1 MAKKS
6 VKKETISKK
15 SSAKKNTTSEKAK
28 PKKSVPKKTN
38 TKQAKLQSTKKKG
51 KLRVSQR
58 ERDEIDAVM
67 DAIWAFTGAL
77 KNSWKNARLI
87 LLAGIIIGLI
97 GVTFSGYG
105 QELVGVEQSGI
116 WYAITESPS
125 DLESSFDP
133 VFNNREYREYSAG
146 DGIRIEGKL
155 TEIRYFGDIEN
166 GLYPTPPDGMDP
178 AVAPG
183 DSYKILKPGSN
194 ELLFP
199 VLSEIIVTLILL
211 VGQAFKECISTTPI

>member
-105 QELVGVEQSGI
+105 QFGCY
-116 WYAITESPS
+116 W
-125 DLESSFDP
+125 DLS
-133 VFNNREYREYSAG
+133 
-146 DGIRIEGKL
+146 
-155 TEIRYFGDIEN
+155 
-166 GLYPTPPDGMDP
+166 
-178 AVAPG
+178 
-183 DSYKILKPGSN
+183 
-194 ELLFP
+194 LLQMQ
-199 VLSEIIVTLILL
+199 I
-211 VGQAFKECISTTPI
+211 